1 MRAIEVES
9 AAKKLALNGSKDKE
23 LLLNLLDIVTYETW
37 TGAAS
42 IRYIAEVYDMSQSS
56 VQRGFDSLVEQG
68 LITRERRQSRFGELT
83 STFTVNAS
91 LIVQMAQERMT
102 RIKGERLSKQT
113 ARLKMSNDFAP
124 SQSDYTPSQPDYT
137 LVQPDYTPSQVDSS
151 TSQSDC
157 STSQADYPVSVLSV
171 SSVERSVERPVE
183 RPVVLEQP
191 PSETPRAETAE
202 APRWRTIPRQQRFA
216 HQALYFSILEG
227 LGYDDFKLRMSLR
240 NVLQDNL
247 IFPDQVDIQ
256 AFLTH
261 YEH

>member
-9 AAKKLALNGSKDKE
+9 AATKLALKGSKDKE

-42 IRYIAEVYDMSQSS
+42 ISYIAEVYHMSQSS

-124 SQSDYTPSQPDYT
+124 SQVDYTPSQVDYT
-137 LVQPDYTPSQVDSS
+137 TSQADYTPSQVDSS

-183 RPVVLEQP
+183 RPVVMTPP
-191 PSETPRAETAE
+191 PSETPRAETAA
-202 APRWRTIPRQQRFA
+202 APRWRTIPQAQRFA
-216 HQALYFSILEG
+216 HQPLYFALLEG
-227 LGYDDFKLRMSLR
+227 LGYDFDEIVHLRV
-240 NVLQDNL
+240 VLQNNL
-247 IFPDQVDIQ
+247 IYPDQQDIQ
-256 AFLTH
+256 AFLLT

>member
-9 AAKKLALNGSKDKE
+9 AAKKLALKGSKDKE

-42 IRYIAEVYDMSQSS
+42 ISYIAEVYHMSQSS

-124 SQSDYTPSQPDYT
+124 SQVDYTPSQVDYT
-137 LVQPDYTPSQVDSS
+137 PSQADYTPSQVDSS

-171 SSVERSVERPVE
+171 SSVERSVDRPVE
-183 RPVVLEQP
+183 RPVVMTPP
-191 PSETPRAETAE
+191 PSETPRAETAA
-202 APRWRTIPRQQRFA
+202 APRWRTIPQAQRYS
-216 HQALYFSILEG
+216 HQVIYYKLLDG
-227 LGYDDFKLRMSLR
+227 LGYAPKQILHLR
-240 NVLQDNL
+240 NVLQDAL
-247 IFPDQVDIQ
+247 IYPDQQDIQ
-256 AFLTH
+256 AFLLT